1 RDDEPGGTATRAAAL
16 LAPDAG
22 VPHARRGARRLR
34 ASLLDAGARPLT
46 CVAGDRRSA
55 SAMKEGPMATRTTL
69 PPRKR
74 TPASRR
80 IPTAASRRARAAAAG
95 GAAAARAVDR
105 VLSSEEA
112 LALLLGRLE
121 AAGWHI
127 EREPERP
134 NGRRAGA
141 GLTPPARAR

>member
-1 RDDEPGGTATRAAAL
+1 
-16 LAPDAG
+16 
-22 VPHARRGARRLR
+22 
-34 ASLLDAGARPLT
+34 
-46 CVAGDRRSA
+46 
-55 SAMKEGPMATRTTL
+55 MATRTTL

-74 TPASRR
+74 IPASRR
-80 IPTAASRRARAAAAG
+80 IRTAAAV

-105 VLSSEEA
+105 VLSSQEA
-112 LALLLGRLE
+112 LALLLSRLE

-134 NGRRAGA
+134 NGRRSAA